1 MFMPSTSAFAH
12 ANRAV
17 LTVLP
22 PVRQAAGLSTGS
34 LVETA
39 VGWRAVET
47 LAPGNRVQTFD
58 GGLRAIRR
66 VERRGLPLGPKAL
79 VRVPGGVLNACAD
92 LLLPRDQAVLLD
104 TPEAAAI
111 LGNPLTLV
119 PAAALVGHRGTCWK
133 AARSPAALF
142 RLVFDDEEVIFVN
155 SGVLIHCPG
164 DAAPSFF
171 PALDAARGADL
182 VGLIGADV
190 WRGRRAA

>member
-1 MFMPSTSAFAH
+1 MFMPSTSAFAN
-12 ANRAV
+12 ADRAV
-17 LTVLP
+17 LNVLP
-22 PVRQAAGLSTGS
+22 PLRLAAGLTTGS
-34 LVETA
+34 LIETA
-39 VGWRAVET
+39 AGWRAVET
-47 LAPGNRVQTFD
+47 LVPGDRVQTFD

-66 VERRGLPLGPKAL
+66 VARRGLPLGPKAL

-92 LLLPRDQAVLLD
+92 LLLTRDQAVLLD
-104 TPEAAAI
+104 TPEAAVL

-119 PAAALVGHRGTCWK
+119 PAAALVGHRGIGWK

-142 RLVFDDEEVIFVN
+142 SLLFDEEEVVFVN
-155 SGVLIHCPG
+155 SGMLIHCPA

-182 VGLIGADV
+182 VALIGADV